1 MSNSSTAF
9 LRLADQAS
17 SQVME
22 ITPRE
27 LSRAKPLP
35 VIIDVREA
43 DEYAQG
49 HIAGAKALS
58 RRVLEQKVDQLI
70 PDFSTPLVVYCCRGE
85 RGASAAED
93 LLKMGYQNVRSLKGG
108 LQNWLE
114 SGGTVEISNGF
125 QSTRRVRAWWPVRI
139 RWKWASIP
147 RLSRWATSCRL
158 GRQF

>member
-1 MSNSSTAF
+1 MGDNSTVS
-9 LRLADQAS
+9 LRLADEAR
-17 SQVME
+17 SQVVE
-22 ITPRE
+22 ITPQE

-58 RRVLEQKVDQLI
+58 RGVLEQKVDQLI

-85 RGASAAED
+85 RCVSAAEG
-93 LLKMGYQNVRSLKGG
+93 LVKMGYQNVRSLKGG

-114 SGGTVEISNGF
+114 SGGTVEIPNGF
-125 QSTRRVRAWWPVRI
+125 QSTPRVRTWWPVRV
-139 RWKWASIP
+139 R
-147 RLSRWATSCRL
+147 
-158 GRQF
+158 